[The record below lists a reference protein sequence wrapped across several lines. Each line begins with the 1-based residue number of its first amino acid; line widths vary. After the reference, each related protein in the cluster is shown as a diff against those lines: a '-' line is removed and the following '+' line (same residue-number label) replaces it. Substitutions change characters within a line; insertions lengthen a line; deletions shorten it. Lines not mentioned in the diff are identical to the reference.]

1 MYEQTHCI
9 MYEETLFGE
18 YDYELPRRNEPN
30 AWHTIWMMGK
40 PQVHENIEE
49 YLYKCN
55 PLEYCAHFLSPSA
68 VHPWEHNSGI
78 SSQWKYYP
86 YIIIPT

>member
-30 AWHTIWMMGK
+30 A
-40 PQVHENIEE
+40 
-49 YLYKCN
+49 
-55 PLEYCAHFLSPSA
+55 
-68 VHPWEHNSGI
+68 
-78 SSQWKYYP
+78 
-86 YIIIPT
+86 